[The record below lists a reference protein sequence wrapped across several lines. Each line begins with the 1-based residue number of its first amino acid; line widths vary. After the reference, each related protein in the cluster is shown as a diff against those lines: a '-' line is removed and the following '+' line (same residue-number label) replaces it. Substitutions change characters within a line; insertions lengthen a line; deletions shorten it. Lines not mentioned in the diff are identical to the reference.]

1 MSSPF
6 ASRLGTNYC
15 PQDNEVLEI
24 QCLIQEPLA
33 RLKRLDDQIAEL
45 QKSIDELT
53 KEHDTI
59 GDYVQAHRALLTP
72 IRRIPLDILQ
82 EIFVACLPT
91 HRNCVMSAKE
101 APVLL
106 GRICSSW
113 RALSLSTPRLWAS
126 LHIAE
131 PVRTSD
137 SLDSLHLTLHARRVE
152 VTKTWLARSGQCPL
166 SLSLESDEQNA
177 GYPNGS
183 YGSTGDVFLQTLLPF
198 TSRWWRLSLAAPPPV
213 LDVLSGLT
221 GADVPLLKTLEV
233 RAPSP
238 RPWRPFKLLG
248 GSQIS
253 GFSLMG
259 ELDSDPLHLPLRWEF
274 LTSLSLIE
282 NNWNTAFPLTSDAAL
297 TILSR
302 CPRLRNCHFLLIGG
316 FHPAPQILEGAGRS
330 RSILELPTLHSLQ
343 LQSVNAPVFGPGG
356 IFSSLSLPGLRH
368 LVLSTRLQDEEVT
381 LTFPFLVVSPQL
393 QSFESDCQIYG
404 KQSLLDL
411 IRALPPTVQRLRL
424 SGFPSYGFNDDTL
437 AFLAPTPGCLDI
449 IFPALQELSIMDCYD
464 VSDAA
469 LLHFITARMTIQ
481 SPSVATLRRVDIQF
495 NREQQLDIRPQI
507 QSYLDVGLQVSTRY
521 YPSLKWIFSPWRG
534 LPDDPERG

>member
-15 PQDNEVLEI
+15 PQDDEVLEI
-24 QCLIQEPLA
+24 QRLIQEPLA
-33 RLKRLDDQIAEL
+33 RLKRLDEQISEL

-91 HRNCVMSAKE
+91 HRNCVMT
-101 APVLL
+101 
-106 GRICSSW
+106 
-113 RALSLSTPRLWAS
+113 LSLSTPRLWAS

-166 SLSLESDEQNA
+166 SLSLESDGRNA

-183 YGSTGDVFLQTLLPF
+183 YGSTGDDFLQTLLPF
-198 TSRWWRLSLAAPPPV
+198 TSRWWRLSLAASPPV

-221 GADVPLLKTLEV
+221 GADVPLLKTLEI
-233 RAPSP
+233 RAQSP
-238 RPWRPFKLLG
+238 RPWLPFKLLG

-253 GFSLMG
+253 GFSLKG
-259 ELDSDPLHLPLRWEF
+259 ELDSDPLRLPLRWEF

-316 FHPAPQILEGAGRS
+316 FHPASQVLEGAGRS
-330 RSILELPTLHSLQ
+330 RSILELPSLHSLQ

-356 IFSSLSLPGLRH
+356 VFSSLSLPGLRH
-368 LVLSTRLQDEEVT
+368 LVLSTHFQDDEVS
-381 LTFPFLVVSPQL
+381 LNFPFLVVSPQL
-393 QSFESDCQIYG
+393 ESFESDSQISG

-424 SGFPSYGFNDDTL
+424 SGYPSLSGFNDETL

-449 IFPALQELSIMDCYD
+449 ILPALQELSIMDCYD

-521 YPSLKWIFSPWRG
+521 YPSSKGTFSPWRG
-534 LPDDPERG
+534 LPDDPEWDEPR